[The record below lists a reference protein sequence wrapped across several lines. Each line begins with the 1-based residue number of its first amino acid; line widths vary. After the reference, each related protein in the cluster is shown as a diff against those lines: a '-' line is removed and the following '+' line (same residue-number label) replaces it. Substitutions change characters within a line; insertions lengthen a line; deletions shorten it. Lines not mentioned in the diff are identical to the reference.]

1 MELEELSARLSDLER
16 SRDEDRQ
23 KAAQQ
28 AFMNKYGSRISNNE
42 SLGLVVLNELNRKGV
57 DTSAADEAVQE
68 ILDQLRM
75 EATALLDAI
84 NDYKDKVDDVTEAFE
99 TAEEVVNGGESPDTS
114 KPTSEVQ
121 EDLAIQPEGAEGG
134 EPPET
139 PPSDQAA
146 GDMGGAMPPPPDM
159 GGQPPSD
166 MGGAPD
172 MGGAMPPPPDMGGA
186 PDMGGQSPMD
196 PNMQL
201 SDRRFK
207 NIQNVVS
214 DRRMKRI
221 KQPATPAKSNKP
233 AVSSMLSE
241 IINAC
246 RGGMSNE

>member
-28 AFMNKYGSRISNNE
+28 AFMGKYGSRISNNE
-42 SLGLVVLNELNRKGV
+42 SLGLVVLNELNRRGV
-57 DTSAADEAVQE
+57 DTSAADEAVTE

-84 NDYKDKVDDVTEAFE
+84 NEYKDKVDDVTDAFE
-99 TAEEVVNGGESPDTS
+99 TAEEVVGGESDTS

-121 EDLAIQPEGAEGG
+121 EDLALEPGSEEGG
-134 EPPET
+134 EAPET
-139 PPSDQAA
+139 PPSDMA
-146 GDMGGAMPPPPDM
+146 GADGGLP
-159 GGQPPSD
+159 
-166 MGGAPD
+166 
-172 MGGAMPPPPDMGGA
+172 PPPPDMGGA
-186 PDMGGQSPMD
+186 PAPDMGGAPAPDMSAPPPDQ
-196 PNMQL
+196 NMQL

-207 NIQNVVS
+207 NIQNIVS

-221 KQPATPAKSNKP
+221 KQPATPKPAKS
-233 AVSSMLSE
+233 AVSNMLSE

-246 RGGMSNE
+246 RGGISNE

>member
-28 AFMNKYGSRISNNE
+28 AFMGKYGSRISNNE

-57 DTSAADEAVQE
+57 DTSAADEAVTE

-84 NDYKDKVDDVTEAFE
+84 NDYKDKVDDVTDAFE
-99 TAEEVVNGGESPDTS
+99 TAEEVVGGESDTS

-121 EDLAIQPEGAEGG
+121 EDLALEPGSEEGG
-134 EPPET
+134 EAPET
-139 PPSDQAA
+139 PPSDMA
-146 GDMGGAMPPPPDM
+146 GEDVGMPPLPPDM
-159 GGQPPSD
+159 PGQP
-166 MGGAPD
+166 APD
-172 MGGAMPPPPDMGGA
+172 MGGAPAPDMGGMPPPDMGGA
-186 PDMGGQSPMD
+186 PAPDMSAPPPPDQ
-196 PNMQL
+196 NMQL

-207 NIQNVVS
+207 NIQNIVS

-221 KQPATPAKSNKP
+221 KQPATPKPAKP
-233 AVSSMLSE
+233 AVSNMLSE

-246 RGGMSNE
+246 RGGISNE